1 MEPGCREVRAPG
13 SSFYIAYEYRLDRTA
28 CIDRADVS
36 ARHRTRPAGLRRCG
50 PPSGGRCRGAAGPIG
65 AAAAHR
71 LRRGAGLPPAARLF
85 SGAAA
90 RRLLSG
96 RQFVERL
103 FDAGQG
109 RRGPFGDADRFEQP
123 HHALHDSAGD
133 GFRRAFRRGACRC
146 GHRTSGRETAGA
158 EHRPAVPADALR
170 GAFQALA
177 APGGMACARAAGTC
191 GLPGPDAAGGGVLR
205 AVRLDDSGESWR
217 AGAGRG
223 CADPA
228 GDGGRIAAGPPVPA
242 PAGGAPHDRHRGRD
256 AERCAGDRR
265 RHLAADLRQR

>member
-133 GFRRAFRRGACRC
+133 GFRRAFRRGAPVRPSNFRSGNCWCRTSSCCSCRC
-146 GHRTSGRETAGA
+146 S
-158 EHRPAVPADALR
+158 
-170 GAFQALA
+170 
-177 APGGMACARAAGTC
+177 
-191 GLPGPDAAGGGVLR
+191 
-205 AVRLDDSGESWR
+205 
-217 AGAGRG
+217 AGRFSG
-223 CADPA
+223 I
-228 GDGGRIAAGPPVPA
+228 GGPG
-242 PAGGAPHDRHRGRD
+242 RHGVCTSCWDVWPSRP
-256 AERCAGDRR
+256 
-265 RHLAADLRQR
+265 